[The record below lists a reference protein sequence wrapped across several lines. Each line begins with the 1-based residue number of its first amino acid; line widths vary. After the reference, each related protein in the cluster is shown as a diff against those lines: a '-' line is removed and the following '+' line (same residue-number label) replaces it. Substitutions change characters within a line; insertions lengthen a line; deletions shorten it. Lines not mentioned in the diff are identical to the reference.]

1 MNFKK
6 ITFIVNPSAGN
17 GATGKKWAL
26 IEKLAHDK
34 LGVFDYHL
42 TNGPGNAMELTRLAF
57 LRGSDLVI
65 CVGGDGTFNEVING
79 YMDGDTP
86 VKHEVSIGYIPN
98 GTGLDFSKTM
108 HIPRKPE
115 DALDMIKY
123 SLTPRLIDLGRITY
137 QDHSGAISNRYFHNI
152 VSFGLGGEV
161 VSCVNRSSKLF
172 GGFLTFIWATLISLL
187 TYKSKRMH
195 ITIDNSSYIDVKS
208 LHVAVANGQFQGGG
222 MWVAPQAKMDDGILN
237 TTIIGDLSVLEILLN
252 LYKLYNG
259 KIFTVKNITS
269 LAGKRVEAYSEQK
282 VLIDVDG
289 EQLGSLP
296 ITIDVVP
303 GVLSLISE

>member
-1 MNFKK
+1 MNFNK

-17 GATGKKWAL
+17 GTTGKKWSL
-26 IEKLAHDK
+26 IEKLARDK

-57 LRGSDLVI
+57 LRDSDLVI

-86 VKHEVSIGYIPN
+86 FKHGVSLGYIPN
-98 GTGLDFSKTM
+98 GTGLDFSKTIL
-108 HIPRKPE
+108 IPQKPE
-115 DALDMIKY
+115 DALDMIKNC
-123 SLTPRLIDLGRITY
+123 LTPRLIDLGRITY
-137 QDHSGAISNRYFHNI
+137 QDHSGALSNRYFHNI
-152 VSFGLGGEV
+152 VSFGLGGETV
-161 VSCVNRSSKLF
+161 NRVNRSSKLF
-172 GGFLTFIWATLISLL
+172 GGFLTFIWATLVSLL

-195 ITIDNSSYIDVKS
+195 ITIDSGAHIDVKS

-222 MWVAPQAKMDDGILN
+222 MRIAPQAKMDDGILN
-237 TTIIGDLSVLEILLN
+237 TTIIGDLSLLKILLN

-269 LAGKRVEAYSEQK
+269 LTGKRIEAYSDKK

-303 GVLSLISE
+303 GALSLISE